1 MFGDTPLIMVRD
13 EEALA
18 EMVGTLSKAS
28 VIGIDTESDSFY
40 SYQEK
45 VCLIQISN
53 SDTDWVVDPL
63 AVPDLSSLRPL
74 MSDPDIVKVLHGS
87 DYDVVCL
94 KRDFDFT
101 IVNLFDTLI
110 AAQLLGFERIGLADL
125 IKGHFGHEIE
135 KKYQRHDWSKRPL
148 LPEHIDYARGD
159 THWLLALRELLI
171 RKLKQ
176 AGRMRHMDE
185 ECDILARK
193 EWQGR
198 TIDPNGFLRV
208 KKANQ
213 LDQDGLRVLRRVW
226 QFREDHAK
234 AQNRPPFKVLP
245 DPVMLILSEKRP
257 TTAREMDRVL
267 PGKVAL
273 KRRYGTGLLEAIKA
287 GIEDDLDI
295 PKPTSR
301 RRKQKAQPDGPKA
314 RLRGKQAE
322 RAFNLLKEWRNRK
335 VAQNDNLTPFTVM
348 SNGVLKAISSRRPYS
363 IDELV
368 EIPIVRNWQARDFG
382 DELVQLMDKIDPR

>member
-13 EEALA
+13 EDALA
-18 EMVGTLSKAS
+18 KMISTLSKAS
-28 VIGIDTESDSFY
+28 IIGIDTESDSFY

-45 VCLIQISN
+45 VCLIQV
-53 SDTDWVVDPL
+53 SDSHTDWVIDPL
-63 AVPDLSSLRPL
+63 AVRNLSALRPL
-74 MSDPDIVKVLHGS
+74 MSDPNIVKVLHGS

-110 AAQLLGFERIGLADL
+110 AAQLLGIERIGLADL

-135 KKYQRHDWSKRPL
+135 KKYQRYDWSKRPL
-148 LPEHIDYARGD
+148 LPEHIEYARGD

-171 RKLKQ
+171 RKLKR
-176 AGRMRHMDE
+176 AKRMRHMNE
-185 ECDILARK
+185 ECQILARK

-208 KKANQ
+208 KKANT
-213 LDQDGLRVLRRVW
+213 LDPDGMRVLRRVW
-226 QFREDHAK
+226 QFREENAK

-245 DPVMLILSEKRP
+245 DPVMLILSAKRP
-257 TTAREMDRVL
+257 TNTRDFDRVL
-267 PGKVAL
+267 PGKHGL
-273 KRRYGTGLLEAIKA
+273 KRRYGAGLLDAINK
-287 GIEDDLDI
+287 GINDDIDI

-301 RRKQKAQPDGPKA
+301 RKQKVEPVGPKA

-322 RAFNLLKEWRNRK
+322 RAFNILKEWRNRK
-335 VAQNDNLTPFTVM
+335 VKEENNLTAFTVM
-348 SNGVLKAISSRRPYS
+348 SNGVLKAIASRRPYS
-363 IDELV
+363 HKELG
-368 EIPIVRNWQARDFG
+368 EIPVVRQWQVRDFG
-382 DELVQLMDKIDPR
+382 DELVCLMDKIDPS